1 MVHTQLPGNSTH
13 LPLLDKVV
21 TQDFC
26 FQFFINGQ
34 GSFSSLQPSTMIR
47 GLVPA
52 TLMASE

>member
-21 TQDFC
+21 TQNLC
-26 FQFFINGQ
+26 FQFFINDQ
-34 GSFSSLQPSTMIR
+34 GSSSNVQPSTEIR

-52 TLMASE
+52 TLMAGE

>member
-1 MVHTQLPGNSTH
+1 MYAQLPGNRTH
-13 LPLLDKVV
+13 LPLLNMVV
-21 TQDFC
+21 TQNLC

-34 GSFSSLQPSTMIR
+34 GSFSNLQPSTKIK

>member
-1 MVHTQLPGNSTH
+1 MYAQLPGNSAH
-13 LPLLDKVV
+13 LPLLDMVV
-21 TQDFC
+21 PQNFC

-34 GSFSSLQPSTMIR
+34 GSSSNVQPSTKIR